1 MCLIIFNHSVEIF
14 NYKDNQPIASGN
26 GSIAAG
32 EGSIA
37 QYTNQVVL
45 GYFNE
50 NKNNTIL
57 EIGNGSAGSR
67 SNIVEISEHELLVN
81 GDIRDNQG
89 NLLSNKVD
97 AIQGKSLSSNDFTDE
112 DKNNIQNAYDN
123 AQQALNATTYITNTI
138 SVLSNSVSQFSRDI
152 DNFKTEISDF
162 EKVTN
167 NSLKEFES
175 KLNIIID
182 DVTNTKYKI
191 GINDGHL
198 YIQEFVEEAT
208 V

>member
-1 MCLIIFNHSVEIF
+1 MNKKQDINMSRKPIDLEMKYKLAELNPAIEDVE
-14 NYKDNQPIASGN
+14 
-26 GSIAAG
+26 
-32 EGSIA
+32 
-37 QYTNQVVL
+37 VL
-45 GYFNE
+45 
-50 NKNNTIL
+50 K
-57 EIGNGSAGSR
+57 
-67 SNIVEISEHELLVN
+67 
-81 GDIRDNQG
+81 
-89 NLLSNKVD
+89 NKVVVD
-97 AIQGKSLSSNDFTDE
+97 SSLSTTSTHPVENRVITKNLNNKVSKEQGKGLSTNDFTDE
-112 DKNNIQNAYDN
+112 YKNNIQNAYDN

-138 SVLSNSVSQFSRDI
+138 SVLSNSVSQFSKDV

-182 DVTNTKYKI
+182 DVINTKYKI

-208 V
+208 I